1 MLIDYFAANI
11 ISSTIIEHRKEHC
24 DLKSGFALA
33 YFYFDFNDIEKQE
46 VSTFMSSLIAQLC
59 NQVVDIP
66 EQLKGLYKRCN
77 NGRQKATIC
86 ELKMTL
92 SRIIKDLEDVFIII
106 DALDECSKNGE
117 RGELLEFI
125 TEIKAWSSSNIHL
138 LVTSQLEL
146 DIKETLTPLL
156 TSQAIS
162 IQGAQ
167 VESDIKV
174 HVASQLAVDPRL
186 KRWSSDIKT
195 EIEKTLTA
203 GANGM

>member
-1 MLIDYFAANI
+1 MQ
-11 ISSTIIEHRKEHC
+11 ISSTIIEHMKEHC

-33 YFYFDFNDIEKQE
+33 YFYFDFNDTEKQE
-46 VSTFMSSLIAQLC
+46 VSTFVSSLIAQLC

-66 EQLKGLYKRCN
+66 EQLEDLYKRCN
-77 NGRQKATIC
+77 NGRQKATMR
-86 ELKMTL
+86 ELKTIL
-92 SRIIKDLEDVFIII
+92 SRMMKDLEDVFIVV
-106 DALDECSKNGE
+106 DALDECPKNGE
-117 RGELLEFI
+117 REELLEFI
-125 TEIKAWSSSNIHL
+125 TEIRAWSSSNMHIL
-138 LVTSQLEL
+138 ATSRLEP

-162 IQGAQ
+162 IQGFQ

-174 HVASQLAVDPRL
+174 HVASQLAIDPRL
-186 KRWSSDIKT
+186 KKWSSDIKT